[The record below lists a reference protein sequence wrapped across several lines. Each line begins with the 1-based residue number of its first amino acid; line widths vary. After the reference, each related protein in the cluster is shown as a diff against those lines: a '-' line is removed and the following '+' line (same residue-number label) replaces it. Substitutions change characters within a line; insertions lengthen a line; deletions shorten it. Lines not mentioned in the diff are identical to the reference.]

1 MTQDTRHIR
10 NHVVVGTDG
19 SDPATRAVRWAAR
32 EAALRHLPLRVV
44 HGFVWP
50 QLHTPLAPPAPAEI
64 GSALRDTAEQLLT
77 EAADAARS
85 LDPGLQVETRLV
97 DASGTAALLRA
108 AGDAAVLVVGTR
120 GLGGFS
126 GLIVGSTAV
135 QLAMYAPCPIVV
147 VRDGDDS
154 EPGTG
159 ERRIV
164 VGVDASDHAAAALGF
179 AFQEAS
185 LRGAS
190 LHAVH
195 AWTEPVS
202 TGPGDMLPLV
212 YDVQKVE
219 EEETRLLAEMLAGW
233 CEKYPD
239 VAVSREVVRGR
250 ADHTLIES
258 SGHAQLLVV
267 GARGVGGFRG
277 LVFGSVSQAALHH
290 AHCPVAVV
298 RPGDKAR

>member
-1 MTQDTRHIR
+1 MTQHIRHLR

-19 SDPATRAVRWAAR
+19 SDPAARAVRWAAH
-32 EAALRHLPLRVV
+32 EAALRHLRLRVV

-50 QLHTPLAPPAPAEI
+50 QMHTPLAPPAPAEI
-64 GSALRDTAEQLLT
+64 ASALRDTAERLLV
-77 EAADAARS
+77 EAADVARS
-85 LDPGLQVETRLV
+85 VEPAVPVETSLV
-97 DASGTAALLRA
+97 DAGGTAALLRA
-108 AGDAAVLVVGTR
+108 AADAAVLVVGSR

-135 QLAMYAPCPIVV
+135 QLAMHAPCPVVV
-147 VRDGDDS
+147 VRSDPADNRDN
-154 EPGTG
+154 
-159 ERRIV
+159 RVV
-164 VGVDASDHAAAALGF
+164 VGVDASNHAVAALGF

-185 LRGAS
+185 LRGAP

-195 AWTEPVS
+195 TWTEPVS

-212 YDVQKVE
+212 YDAEKVT

-233 CEKYPD
+233 REKYPD
-239 VAVSREVVRGR
+239 VVVTQEVVRGR
-250 ADHTLIES
+250 ADHALIES
-258 SGHAQLLVV
+258 SRHAQLLVV

-277 LVFGSVSQAALHH
+277 LLFGSVSQGALHH

-298 RPGDKAR
+298 RAGKID